1 MSREELKDTIKKAYE
16 QGYHKG
22 FADAC
27 DAVALASTEAIT
39 GIVTK
44 LKEVAQK
51 AEAEI
56 IDEHEEEK

>member
-1 MSREELKDTIKKAYE
+1 MNREELKDAIKKAYE

-27 DAVALASTEAIT
+27 DAVALASTETIT
-39 GIVTK
+39 SVVTK
-44 LKEVAQK
+44 LKEMGQK

-56 IDEHEEEK
+56 IDDLEEEK

>member
-1 MSREELKDTIKKAYE
+1 MNREELKAAVRKAYE

-27 DAVALASTEAIT
+27 DAVALASTETIT
-39 GIVTK
+39 SVVEK
-44 LKEVAQK
+44 LKEMGQK

-56 IDEHEEEK
+56 TDEHEVK